1 MNNILTLFGS
11 DSSSKNY
18 SPSTEKGTTQVHGVG
33 SSDTDLVSSI
43 TGILN
48 GVIAVLG
55 LVCVVVIIIGGVN
68 YMTSSGDSGKVK
80 KAKDT
85 ILYGIIGLIICVL
98 AFAIV
103 NFVLANILS

>member
-1 MNNILTLFGS
+1 MQELFKQFAEEVPVGKNEKPGGINTVAGGEDTLEANVINI
-11 DSSSKNY
+11 
-18 SPSTEKGTTQVHGVG
+18 
-33 SSDTDLVSSI
+33 I
-43 TGILN
+43 N

-55 LVCVVVIIIGGVN
+55 LICVVVIILGGVQ

-85 ILYGIIGLIICVL
+85 ILYGIIGLVICVL

-103 NFVLANILS
+103 NFIIANIIK